1 MTPVQRD
8 KHDLKVLLVV
18 AGGVLAAVA
27 GIAMLA
33 GLSARYNEQ
42 KDRMAHSETA
52 PVRQEHRAEPAP
64 MLARHTPATE
74 IVTPIAAP
82 NPPQAPAAEPVAPA
96 PIVDPDA
103 DFVKAGLAAYGKREF
118 EIAAAYFAA
127 EVEARPGRAW
137 PHYMLGLSEWKA
149 GRLDE
154 AESALVESAV
164 LNDGS
169 TRTWINLARVRNDA
183 GRFEEAL
190 DAAQRAVDIEED
202 SSTALYLVARS
213 LRNASRSG
221 EAVAALEQS
230 LALDPDNGHAHN
242 LLGLIRIE
250 QGRASEAEAALQLA
264 ATLLPDVPYVHNNLG
279 MALELDGRPDEAALA
294 YARAIEIDPG
304 QVRASSNLARLGP
317 LPARSV
323 PTVEEPAVEM
333 ASTEPARADDATDL
347 GIHP

>member
-8 KHDLKVLLVV
+8 KHDFKVLLVV

-33 GLSARYNEQ
+33 GLSARYNDE
-42 KDRMAHSETA
+42 KDRIARSKA
-52 PVRQEHRAEPAP
+52 ASARQERRVEPAP
-64 MLARHTPATE
+64 MLARHTPLPEKVALPE
-74 IVTPIAAP
+74 
-82 NPPQAPAAEPVAPA
+82 PPQQPQ
-96 PIVDPDA
+96 VDPVPATPAIDADA
-103 DFVKAGLAAYGKREF
+103 DFIKEGVAAYEKREF
-118 EIAAAYFAA
+118 EIAASYFAA
-127 EVEARPGRAW
+127 EVQARPQRAW

-154 AESALVESAV
+154 AESALVDSAM

-169 TRTWINLARVRNDA
+169 IRTWINLARVRNDA

-190 DAAQRAVDIEED
+190 DAAQRALDIDAD
-202 SSTALYLVARS
+202 SSSAHYLKARS
-213 LRNASRSG
+213 LRNLSRSA

-230 LALDPDNGHAHN
+230 LALDPDHGHAHN

-250 QGRASEAEAALQLA
+250 QGRASEAEAALQVA

-279 MALELDGRPDEAALA
+279 MALELNGRPDEAALA

-304 QVRASSNLARLGP
+304 QLRAATNLARLGP
-317 LPARSV
+317 MPDRSTPV
-323 PTVEEPAVEM
+323 AEETAVEM
-333 ASTEPARADDATDL
+333 ASTAPEQAEAQTDPGL
-347 GIHP
+347 GP